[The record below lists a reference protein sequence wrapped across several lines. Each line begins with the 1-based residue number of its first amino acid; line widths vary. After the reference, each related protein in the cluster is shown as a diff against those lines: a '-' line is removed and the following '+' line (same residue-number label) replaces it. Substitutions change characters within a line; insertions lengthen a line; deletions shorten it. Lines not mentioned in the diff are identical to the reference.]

1 MEAMKLGNNVP
12 EPAVLL
18 DDIDRKIITALQVDG
33 RTSYADLGPL
43 VGLSAAAARQR
54 VQRLIES
61 GALQVVGVTDP
72 MALGYPSMAMLGVA
86 VDGDVVAVADQ
97 LAKIDGVIYI
107 VLTSGRFDIM
117 VEVLSSD
124 APGLLSMINDRMK
137 TIKGVRSVES
147 FVYFGIHTHRFGW
160 APRA

>member
-1 MEAMKLGNNVP
+1 MKRGNHVP
-12 EPAVLL
+12 EPAVVI
-18 DDIDRKIITALQVDG
+18 DEIDRKIIIALQADG
-33 RTSYADLGPL
+33 RTSYADLGPA

-61 GALQVVGVTDP
+61 KALQVVGVTDP
-72 MALGYPSMAMLGVA
+72 MALGYPSMAMLGVS

-97 LAKIDGVIYI
+97 IADLDGVIYM

-117 VEVLSSD
+117 VEVLSAD
-124 APGLLSMINDRMK
+124 APSMLSLINDRLK
-137 TIKGVRSVES
+137 SIPGVRSVES
-147 FVYFGIHTHRFGW
+147 NMYFGIHTHRFGW

>member
-1 MEAMKLGNNVP
+1 MKRGNQLP
-12 EPAVLL
+12 EPAVVL
-18 DDIDRKIITALQVDG
+18 DEIDRKIITALQADG

-61 GALQVVGVTDP
+61 RALQVVGVTDP
-72 MALGYPSMAMLGVA
+72 MALGYPSMAMLGVS
-86 VDGDVVAVADQ
+86 VDGDVVAIADRI
-97 LAKIDGVIYI
+97 AEIEGVIYV

-117 VEVLSSD
+117 VEVLSED
-124 APGLLSMINDRMK
+124 AAGLLAMINDR
-137 TIKGVRSVES
+137 IKAISGVRSVES
-147 FVYFGIHTHRFGW
+147 HMYFGIHTHRFGW